1 MRIVN
6 REGRGPMTTSR
17 RTADILIQSPEGNP
31 IAVVEV
37 KNIPNL
43 TRNEAIQL
51 RRNLA
56 DYGVPFQM
64 PFFLLLSQD
73 IGFLWKDSK
82 YENLDSQPTYEF
94 PMDRVVA
101 RYSSREPGE
110 RMYEAEFV
118 FLVLRWLNNLAT
130 KQQNIGEEPEKSL
143 AILGFIEAVRGADVL
158 LEAEL

>member
-1 MRIVN
+1 
-6 REGRGPMTTSR
+6 MTTSR

-43 TRNEAIQL
+43 TRDEAVQL

-56 DYGVPFQM
+56 DYGVPFQT

-101 RYSSREPGE
+101 RYSVSRVRQVPVRAVAACELPE
-110 RMYEAEFV
+110 VWHHTKARHPQVV
-118 FLVLRWLNNLAT
+118 FDLCGTLQRV
-130 KQQNIGEEPEKSL
+130 
-143 AILGFIEAVRGADVL
+143 IEIFQ
-158 LEAEL
+158 E